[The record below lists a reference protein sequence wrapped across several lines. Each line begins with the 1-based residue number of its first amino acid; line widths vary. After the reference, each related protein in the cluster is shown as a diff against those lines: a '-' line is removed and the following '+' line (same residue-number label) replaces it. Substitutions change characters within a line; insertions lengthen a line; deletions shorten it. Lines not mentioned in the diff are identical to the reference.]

1 MSVDA
6 HQGLSWTM
14 RVIWRTVT
22 RNGSKSVSVKVC
34 QFTRKMESIIAMS
47 FVEAATFWLVSA

>member
-6 HQGLSWTM
+6 NQGLSWTM
-14 RVIWRTVT
+14 RVIWRTAT
-22 RNGSKSVSVKVC
+22 RNGSKSVGAKVC
-34 QFTRKMESIIAMS
+34 QFTHKLESIIAMS